1 MSAPEPREPLLTA
14 SEVRAYLRISERTAY
29 RLVRALRHYKVGARI
44 LVPQSALDEYLAKCQ
59 QEPVKWDASNPADN
73 QPRRRARRAKSSSP
87 APTAPLP
94 PTAKPLRIVQPRTK
108 PRITN

>member
-1 MSAPEPREPLLTA
+1 VPAPEPREPLLTVA
-14 SEVRAYLRISERTAY
+14 EIGAYLRLSSSAAY
-29 RLVRALRHYKVGARI
+29 RLVASLRRHKVGARI
-44 LVPQSALDEYLAKCQ
+44 LVPQSALDEYLAKCE

-73 QPRRRARRAKSSSP
+73 QPRRRTRRAKAP
-87 APTAPLP
+87 APSAPLP